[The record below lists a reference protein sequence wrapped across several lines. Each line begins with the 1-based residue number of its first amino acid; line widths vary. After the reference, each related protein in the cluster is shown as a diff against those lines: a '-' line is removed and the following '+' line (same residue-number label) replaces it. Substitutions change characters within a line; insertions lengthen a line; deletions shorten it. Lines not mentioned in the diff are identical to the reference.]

1 MAGLLSLPPTIGKPL
16 PTAPDRHAH
25 SHRHKLKQVN
35 RSGWIAATAA
45 LVLTLGVV
53 GVGVAN
59 AGLASRTV
67 PAHALSDKITTI
79 DMSRAAVARNRIQP
93 VSRSADRMAQLARK
107 GKSKL
112 HRLTRYATTDLKLR
126 TEPREKAKVLTVV
139 ESGTKLVATG
149 ITAGDYAQVLT
160 RTDDYRWVTAEYLA
174 KHKPDPTPTP
184 TAESSPEPASA
195 TESDSRSDS
204 GPVGIAGGP
213 CPDGSVEN
221 GLTAGAIRVYRAV
234 CHAFPEITSYG
245 GWDAHGEHAS
255 GKAIDIMTSDV
266 ALGTRIAEYLRSN
279 AAALDLYDVIWRQH
293 IFTQE
298 RGSEGWRWM
307 PDRGSAT
314 ANHYDHV
321 HVSVN

>member
-1 MAGLLSLPPTIGKPL
+1 MAGSLSLPPTIGKPV

-25 SHRHKLKQVN
+25 SRRHKLKQKN
-35 RSGWIAATAA
+35 RSLLIAAIAA
-45 LVLTLGVV
+45 PVFTLGVV
-53 GVGVAN
+53 GVGVASS
-59 AGLASRTV
+59 GLATRTV
-67 PAHALSDKITTI
+67 PARTLGDTIATI
-79 DMSRAAVARNRIQP
+79 DVSHAAAARNRVEP
-93 VSRSADRMAQLARK
+93 VTRSADRMAQVTRE

-112 HRLTRYATTDLKLR
+112 HKLTRYATTDLKLR
-126 TEPREKAKVLTVV
+126 TEPREKAKVLTVIN
-139 ESGTKLVATG
+139 SGAKLVATG
-149 ITAGDYAQVLT
+149 VTAGDFAQVLT
-160 RTDDYRWVTAEYLA
+160 KTGDYRWVTAEYLA
-174 KHKPDPTPTP
+174 EDKPDATPAT
-184 TAESSPEPASA
+184 ASA
-195 TESDSRSDS
+195 PESI
-204 GPVGIAGGP
+204 GIADGP

-221 GLTAGAIRVYRAV
+221 GLTSGAIRVYRAV

-279 AAALDLYDVIWRQH
+279 AATLDLYDVIWRQH

-298 RGSEGWRWM
+298 RGSEGWRSM

>member
-1 MAGLLSLPPTIGKPL
+1 MAGLLSLPPTIGKPV

-25 SHRHKLKQVN
+25 SRRHKLEQKN
-35 RSGWIAATAA
+35 RSLRIAAIAA
-45 LVLTLGVV
+45 PVLTLAVV

-59 AGLASRTV
+59 AGLATGTA
-67 PAHALSDKITTI
+67 PARAQADPIATI
-79 DMSRAAVARNRIQP
+79 DVSRAAVARNRVQP
-93 VSRSADRMAQLARK
+93 VTRSADRMAQVARK

-112 HRLTRYATTDLKLR
+112 HKHTRYATTDLKLR
-126 TEPREKAKVLTVV
+126 TEPREKAKVLTVIDT
-139 ESGTKLVATG
+139 GAKLVTTG
-149 ITAGDYAQVLT
+149 ITARGFAQVLT
-160 RTDDYRWVTAEYLA
+160 KSGDYRWVTAEYLA
-174 KHKPDPTPTP
+174 TDKPDPTP
-184 TAESSPEPASA
+184 ESPESTGSTP
-195 TESDSRSDS
+195 EST
-204 GPVGIAGGP
+204 GIAGGP

-221 GLTAGAIRVYRAV
+221 GLTSGAIRVYRAV

-266 ALGTRIAEYLRSN
+266 GLGTRIAEYLRAN
-279 AAALDLYDVIWRQH
+279 AATFGLYDVIWRQH

-298 RGSEGWRWM
+298 RGSEGWRYM

>member
-16 PTAPDRHAH
+16 PTAPDRH
-25 SHRHKLKQVN
+25 SHPHRRKHKQKN
-35 RSGWIAATAA
+35 RPLLIAAIAA
-45 LVLTLGVV
+45 PALTLAVV

-59 AGLASRTV
+59 AGLAPRAV
-67 PAHALSDKITTI
+67 PARSLSETIATI
-79 DMSRAAVARNRIQP
+79 DVSRSAEARNRVQP
-93 VSRSADRMAQLARK
+93 VTRSADRMAQVARQ

-112 HRLTRYATTDLKLR
+112 HKLTRYATADLKLR
-126 TEPREKAKVLTVV
+126 TEPREKAKVLTVI
-139 ESGTKLVATG
+139 ESGAKLVATG
-149 ITAGDYAQVLT
+149 ITADGYAQVLT
-160 RTDDYRWVTAEYLA
+160 KANDYRWVTAEYLA
-174 KHKPDPTPTP
+174 KQKPDPTP
-184 TAESSPEPASA
+184 SSSSSSSTSSSTSP
-195 TESDSRSDS
+195 
-204 GPVGIAGGP
+204 GIASGP

-221 GLTAGAIRVYRAV
+221 GLTSGAIRVYRAV

-245 GWDAHGEHAS
+245 GYDAHGEHAS

-266 ALGTRIAEYLRSN
+266 GLGTRIAEYLRAN
-279 AAALDLYDVIWRQH
+279 AATFGLYDVIWRQH

-298 RGSEGWRWM
+298 RGSEGWRYM

>member
-1 MAGLLSLPPTIGKPL
+1 M
-16 PTAPDRHAH
+16 PTAPDRHEH
-25 SHRHKLKQVN
+25 SHHHKLKQKN
-35 RSGWIAATAA
+35 RSLRIAAIAA
-45 LVLTLGVV
+45 PVLTLAVV

-59 AGLASRTV
+59 AGLATRTV
-67 PAHALSDKITTI
+67 PARTMGHTI
-79 DMSRAAVARNRIQP
+79 ATVDVSSAAAARNRVEP
-93 VSRSADRMAQLARK
+93 VTRSADRMAQVARK

-126 TEPREKAKVLTVV
+126 TEPREKAKVLTVIDT
-139 ESGTKLVATG
+139 GAKLVTTG
-149 ITAGDYAQVLT
+149 ITAGDFAQVLT
-160 RTDDYRWVTAEYLA
+160 KSSDYRWVTAEYLA
-174 KHKPDPTPTP
+174 KDKPDPTTEADSTP
-184 TAESSPEPASA
+184 G
-195 TESDSRSDS
+195 SDSTPES
-204 GPVGIAGGP
+204 VGIAGGP

-221 GLTAGAIRVYRAV
+221 GLTSGAIRVYRAV

-266 ALGTRIAEYLRSN
+266 GLGTRIAEYLRSN
-279 AAALDLYDVIWRQH
+279 APALDLYDVIWRQH

-298 RGSEGWRWM
+298 RGSEGWRSM
-307 PDRGSAT
+307 SDRGSAT

>member
-1 MAGLLSLPPTIGKPL
+1 L

-25 SHRHKLKQVN
+25 SHRQKLKQRN
-35 RSGWIAATAA
+35 RSLRIAAIAA
-45 LVLTLGVV
+45 PVLTLAVV

-59 AGLASRTV
+59 ADLGTRTV
-67 PAHALSDKITTI
+67 PARTVGDRIATI
-79 DMSRAAVARNRIQP
+79 DVSRAAVARNRLEP
-93 VSRSADRMAQLARK
+93 VTRSADRMAQMARK

-112 HRLTRYATTDLKLR
+112 HKLTRYATTDLKLR
-126 TEPREKAKVLTVV
+126 TEPREQAKVLTVID
-139 ESGTKLVATG
+139 SGNKLVATG
-149 ITAGDYAQVLT
+149 ITAGGFAQVLT
-160 RTDDYRWVTAEYLA
+160 KSRDYRWVTAEYLA
-174 KHKPDPTPTP
+174 KDKPDPTPESDPTP
-184 TAESSPEPASA
+184 GADPTPGSDPTPEPDA
-195 TESDSRSDS
+195 
-204 GPVGIAGGP
+204 GIAGGP

-221 GLTAGAIRVYRAV
+221 GLTSGAIAVYRAV

-266 ALGTRIAEYLRSN
+266 GLGTRIAEYLRSN
-279 AAALDLYDVIWRQH
+279 AATLGLYDVIWRQH

-298 RGSEGWRWM
+298 RGSEGWRSM
-307 PDRGSAT
+307 SDRGSAT

>member
-1 MAGLLSLPPTIGKPL
+1 MTGSLSLPPTIGKPV

-25 SHRHKLKQVN
+25 SRRHKLKQNN
-35 RSGWIAATAA
+35 RSLRIAAVAA
-45 LVLTLGVV
+45 PVLTLAVV

-59 AGLASRTV
+59 AGLATRTV
-67 PAHALSDKITTI
+67 PARTLGDTIATI
-79 DMSRAAVARNRIQP
+79 DVSRAAAARNRVEP
-93 VSRSADRMAQLARK
+93 VTRSADRMAQVARK

-112 HRLTRYATTDLKLR
+112 HKHTRYATTDLKLR
-126 TEPREKAKVLTVV
+126 TEPRAKAKVLTVID
-139 ESGTKLVATG
+139 SGAKLVTTG
-149 ITAGDYAQVLT
+149 ITAGGFAQVLT
-160 RTDDYRWVTAEYLA
+160 RSGDYRWVTAEYLA
-174 KHKPDPTPTP
+174 ADKPDPTPAT
-184 TAESSPEPASA
+184 ASA
-195 TESDSRSDS
+195 SAPEST
-204 GPVGIAGGP
+204 GIADGP

-221 GLTAGAIRVYRAV
+221 GLTSGAIRVYRAV

-279 AAALDLYDVIWRQH
+279 AATLDLYDVIWRQH

-298 RGSEGWRWM
+298 RGSEGWRSM
-307 PDRGSAT
+307 SDRGSAT

>member
-1 MAGLLSLPPTIGKPL
+1 V
-16 PTAPDRHAH
+16 H
-25 SHRHKLKQVN
+25 SHPHKARHQN
-35 RSGWIAATAA
+35 RSVRIAAIAA
-45 LVLTLGVV
+45 PVLTLAVV

-59 AGLASRTV
+59 AGHADRTV
-67 PAHALSDKITTI
+67 PARTLGHTIATI
-79 DMSRAAVARNRIQP
+79 DVSRAAAARNRIEP
-93 VSRSADRMAQLARK
+93 VTRSADRMAQVARK

-112 HRLTRYATTDLKLR
+112 HKLTRYATADLKLR
-126 TEPREKAKVLTVV
+126 TEPREKAKVLTVID
-139 ESGTKLVATG
+139 SGAKLVATG

-160 RTDDYRWVTAEYLA
+160 KSRDYRWVTAKYLA
-174 KHKPDPTPTP
+174 KHKPDPKPESDPAPTADP
-184 TAESSPEPASA
+184 TAEADPTPESA
-195 TESDSRSDS
+195 
-204 GPVGIAGGP
+204 GGIASGP
-213 CPDGSVEN
+213 CPDGGVEN
-221 GLTAGAIRVYRAV
+221 GLTSGAIRVYRAV

-279 AAALDLYDVIWRQH
+279 AATLDLYDVIWRQH

-298 RGSEGWRWM
+298 RGSEGWRSM
-307 PDRGSAT
+307 SDRGSAT